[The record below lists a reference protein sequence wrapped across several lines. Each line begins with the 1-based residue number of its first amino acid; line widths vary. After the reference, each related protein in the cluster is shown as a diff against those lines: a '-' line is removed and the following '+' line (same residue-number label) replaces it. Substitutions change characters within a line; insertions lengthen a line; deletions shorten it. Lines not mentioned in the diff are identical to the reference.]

1 MKKTFAYAAC
11 GLCFGTLVAQPVA
24 FAQSSVTLYGKIDT
38 GLTYVSNEGGAHN
51 YRADDSKMYG
61 NRWGLLGTEDLGN
74 GLKAVFR
81 LENGFALN
89 TGKLKQGGAEFGRQA
104 YVGLSNDWGT
114 LTFGNQYDFTND
126 YLLQY
131 NISAFATGYLIHQGD
146 FDRVGGDRLQNAVK
160 FSSAD
165 FKGISFGGMYS
176 FSNRAGD
183 FHNGSAWSAGANYAN
198 GPVGV
203 SVAYTRLNQPNGLA
217 ALDPYAAIGVTQ
229 FLGQTVATRDPVTG
243 AVTDL
248 FADLSPG
255 DGRMLAEIGACGER
269 EVRTAIDVARRSFDA
284 GVWASRGA
292 RTAAAG
298 IFYNAGQMCT
308 AASRLLVHADI
319 YDIFMQAVVDA
330 AAYYVPGDPL
340 DPATTMG
347 AIVDEPHLHKVLGYV
362 ACGRDEASLRIGGR
376 RVREASGGLYIEPTV
391 FERARVELQKYTEQ
405 KSTLIRLG

>member
-24 FAQSSVTLYGKIDT
+24 FAQNSLTLYGKIDT

-74 GLKAVFR
+74 GLKVVFR

-131 NISAFATGYLIHQGD
+131 NISAFATGYSIHQGD

-160 FSSAD
+160 FTSAD
-165 FKGISFGGMYS
+165 FKGLSFGGMYS

-183 FHNGSAWSAGANYAN
+183 FHNGSVWSAGANYAN

-229 FLGQTVATRDPVTG
+229 FLGQTVATRNPATG

-248 FADLSPG
+248 FADTPFKVDSQSTFGVGASYTISKLTVMGNFTDTTFKGYGESSSMKVYELGGMYNFTPALFGVLGVQHTDFEGQHWNSLSV
-255 DGRMLAEIGACGER
+255 GATYALSK
-269 EVRTAIDVARRSFDA
+269 RTSVYA
-284 GVWASRGA
+284 GADFLRASSG
-292 RTAAAG
+292 
-298 IFYNAGQMCT
+298 
-308 AASRLLVHADI
+308 
-319 YDIFMQAVVDA
+319 VDA
-330 AAYYVPGDPL
+330 N
-340 DPATTMG
+340 
-347 AIVDEPHLHKVLGYV
+347 IGYNFTPSSTNHQNM
-362 ACGRDEASLRIGGR
+362 ARIGMFH
-376 RVREASGGLYIEPTV
+376 S
-391 FERARVELQKYTEQ
+391 F
-405 KSTLIRLG
+405 